1 MKASLVSACAVP
13 PPGSSPAALEA
24 ALQTRLQEMAR
35 TKAAVE
41 QELLQ
46 CRAQLDRAFAVTEQI
61 AGLRDSDDIEEALLG
76 HYGAMLH
83 AGGVYLDRAGCTRR
97 VGLSPGAMPPVDLVP
112 ADVRAALAR
121 HIESV
126 RIGRKTIVVP
136 AAPELGGA
144 HVLLGAFAR
153 PGAEAGVVVV
163 LRGRGAPA
171 FETSDVLASESML
184 LYGAQILN
192 NALTMCHLKRAA
204 VETVYA
210 LVNAIDAK
218 DNYTSDHSER
228 VGLLARLTGQALGL
242 PKERL
247 QALEWAGLLH
257 DVGKIGIPEKILNKP
272 GRLTESEFA
281 QMKNHPRIGHDM
293 LSPVARFAPVLEAVL
308 CHHENHDGS
317 GYPEGLA
324 GQQIP
329 LDARIIHV
337 ADIFDALTT
346 RRPYR
351 NGYDRLHAL
360 RLLERDAGRVT
371 DPHVTRIFI
380 DALWESARGGANV
393 PGAAAGGPPAVPP
406 AS

>member
-61 AGLRDSDDIEEALLG
+61 AGLRDPDDIEEALLG

-192 NALTMCHLKRAA
+192 NALTMCHLQRAA

-228 VGLLARLTGQALGL
+228 VGLLARLTGQTPSLDNLEGLTLGL
-242 PKERL
+242 YEAGKRVGAGDYLLAKMTLNQAARGAAKFHQSRDLWLTATLGSPPVKLGTFDLEERDPVKAFAPL
-247 QALEWAGLLH
+247 IEYVPFTAMQNVTGQPAINLPLYWNEAGLP
-257 DVGKIGIPEKILNKP
+257 IGVQFVAPFGDE
-272 GRLTESEFA
+272 LTLLQLATQLEQAQPWFA
-281 QMKNHPRIGHDM
+281 RYATIK
-293 LSPVARFAPVLEAVL
+293 L
-308 CHHENHDGS
+308 
-317 GYPEGLA
+317 
-324 GQQIP
+324 
-329 LDARIIHV
+329 
-337 ADIFDALTT
+337 
-346 RRPYR
+346 
-351 NGYDRLHAL
+351 
-360 RLLERDAGRVT
+360 
-371 DPHVTRIFI
+371 
-380 DALWESARGGANV
+380 
-393 PGAAAGGPPAVPP
+393 
-406 AS
+406 